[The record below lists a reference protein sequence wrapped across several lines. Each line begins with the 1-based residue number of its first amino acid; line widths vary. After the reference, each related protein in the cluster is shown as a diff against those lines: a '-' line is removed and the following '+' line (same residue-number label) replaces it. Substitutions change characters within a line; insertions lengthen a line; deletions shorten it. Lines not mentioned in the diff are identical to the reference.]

1 MTDRVKNRTVFVRP
15 DFVRWVTLSL
25 VLYILSFSVLPF
37 AWCAKIIAVR
47 VWPAPEYT
55 RITLEHNG
63 KVKVS
68 HFTLQNPDRLVVDVE
83 GIELNVPLQELVS
96 QIRTDDPYISHV
108 RVGQQKPK
116 LVRLVFEL
124 KEAISPQVFSLA
136 PVDRFQHRLVL
147 DLYPVK
153 PVDPIGA
160 LIMSGELDKA
170 KQDSQPQ
177 PVVPVAAA
185 PAKAQPKARE
195 PVRTQQPRRQQGMQL
210 SRMVTIVV
218 DPGHGGEDPGAIGP
232 RGTYEKDI
240 VLSISRRLQKR
251 LQQEPN
257 MQVVMTRTGD
267 YFVPL
272 NARVAK
278 ARQAQAD
285 LFISVHAD
293 AYIQPH
299 ARGASVYALS
309 ESGASSSTARW
320 LARRENNADLVGG
333 VNIQSHNRQ
342 LASVLL
348 DMSTTA
354 QIKDSLKLGTAVL
367 HAIGGIN
374 RLHKPNVEQ
383 AGFAV
388 LRAPDIPSI
397 LIEAAFISNPEEE
410 AKLRT
415 AKYQEDIAD
424 AIMSGIRRYFAN
436 NPPKVQSRL
445 MQ

>member
-1 MTDRVKNRTVFVRP
+1 MTDHVRTRTVSLRP
-15 DFVRWVTLSL
+15 ELLRLAAAAL
-25 VLYILSFSVLPF
+25 ALYILSFSVLPL
-37 AWCAKIIAVR
+37 AWSSKIAAVR
-47 VWPAPEYT
+47 VWPGPEYT
-55 RITLEHNG
+55 RITLEHDG
-63 KVKVS
+63 QVKAS
-68 HFTLQNPDRLVVDVE
+68 HFTLQNPNRLVVDLE
-83 GIELNVPLQELVS
+83 GVELNPALRELVS
-96 QIRTDDPYISHV
+96 QINTDDPYISRV
-108 RVGQQKPK
+108 RVGQQRPRV
-116 LVRLVFEL
+116 VRMVFEL
-124 KEAISPQVFSLA
+124 KEPVNPQVFSLA

-147 DLYPVK
+147 DLYPAL
-153 PVDPIGA
+153 PLDPIAA
-160 LIMSGELDKA
+160 LIMSGEIDRA
-170 KQDSQPQ
+170 KQQSAPERPQ
-177 PVVPVAAA
+177 PPPKAETKE
-185 PAKAQPKARE
+185 PAKKA
-195 PVRTQQPRRQQGMQL
+195 PPPRPSQKQQGMQF

-218 DPGHGGEDPGAIGP
+218 DAGHGGEDPGAIGP

-251 LQQEPN
+251 LEKEPN
-257 MQVVMTRTGD
+257 MRVVMTRTGD

-272 NARVAK
+272 HKRVEK
-278 ARQAQAD
+278 ARKAQAD

-293 AYIQPH
+293 AYIEPR

-309 ESGASSSTARW
+309 EQGASSSSARW
-320 LARRENNADLVGG
+320 LARRENNADLIGG

-348 DMSTTA
+348 DLSTTA

-367 HAIGGIN
+367 NEIGGIN

-415 AKYQEDIAD
+415 TAYQESIAD
-424 AIMSGIRRYFAN
+424 AIMNGIRKYFAN
-436 NPPKVQSRL
+436 NPPKVQSRN